1 MNSNSFS
8 APVLGVIFGFG
19 IAFVPTGGNNPI
31 FLRAAIFILAGLLLL
46 PWALDNLLRKQ
57 TRSKLSLLVVVAAAL
72 MLTLAAIS
80 SLLADA
86 PAVVTIYGWLGRA
99 DGLLTLIG
107 VTCLFVVGATFDHKQ
122 RRILLDSILVGTSVA
137 LLIGVAQLLGYSPVP
152 TAGYAGVST
161 TLGNPN
167 FSGSFFGFMTIAAF
181 WLIFAAKQVWLKAL
195 YALFVVGSAVVSWK
209 STSLQ
214 GPATLGAAFGISLVL
229 FLLLT
234 TGKYKR
240 ILEGAAGLLSA
251 AGVGVFLLTVNGQGP
266 LGFFANEYTIQ
277 IRKNYWQTAINMANA
292 NPLFGVG
299 PDSFQRFNGVSRPE
313 SYIQLLGPDIVVSAA
328 HSIPLQTAATLGIP
342 AAVLWMMIMVLPIAA
357 LFYFA
362 IRNRIPKEDK
372 YLTLALVSI
381 LGGYFVQS
389 IISLDQPVLKAI
401 GWLAAGLVVAV
412 LREHKRVVVVEGK
425 GRAKVILGKPAGWPL
440 PVAIISLI
448 AFAFGVGAHSQ
459 ALTPGQLDI
468 TRAQEM
474 TSSSWVPCQIRFQV
488 ITTVESQQPELLTPE
503 FLTNAYAVDDRCYE
517 IVTKAATT
525 AMSKSDFV
533 MGSRYA
539 QQLVDID
546 PKNWRRQV
554 LLTDALRLNNDP
566 VGAKS
571 ALAETERLAAIT
583 PSGVDDS
590 LLEALRDALY
600 PAN

>member
-1 MNSNSFS
+1 LNSNSFS

-137 LLIGVAQLLGYSPVP
+137 LLIGVAQLLGYSPVQ
-152 TAGYAGVST
+152 TAGYGGVST

-181 WLIFAAKQVWLKAL
+181 WLIFAAKQIWLKAL
-195 YALFVVGSAVVSWK
+195 YALFVIGAAIVSWK

-234 TGKYKR
+234 TGKFKKVL
-240 ILEGAAGLLSA
+240 IGAAGLLIASG
-251 AGVGVFLLTVNGQGP
+251 AGIILLTINGKGP
-266 LGFFANEYTIQ
+266 LGFFANEYTIDV
-277 IRKNYWQTAINMANA
+277 RKNYWQTAINMLGE
-292 NPLFGVG
+292 NPIFGVG
-299 PDSFQRFNGVSRPE
+299 PDSFQRFNGANRPD
-313 SYIQLLGPDIVVSAA
+313 SYIELVGPDIMVSAA

-342 AAVLWMMIMVLPIAA
+342 AAILWGLIMVLPLLAV
-357 LFYFA
+357 FYLA
-362 IRNRIPKEDK
+362 IPNRFPLEDK
-372 YLTLALVSI
+372 YLTLAIVSI

-389 IISLDQPVLKAI
+389 LISLDHIILKAV
-401 GWLAAGLVVAV
+401 GWLSAGLVASIVKEQLSKRNLDVRGKTKSAV
-412 LREHKRVVVVEGK
+412 IKPSSWSFPVSLVSV
-425 GRAKVILGKPAGWPL
+425 LGL
-440 PVAIISLI
+440 
-448 AFAFGVGAHSQ
+448 AFLVGAHSQ
-459 ALTPGQLDI
+459 ALTPGEFSS
-468 TRAQEM
+468 TRAEEM
-474 TSSSWVPCQIRFQV
+474 ISSTWVPCQIRVEIIKSLENQESSVISGELFADAFQV
-488 ITTVESQQPELLTPE
+488 DS
-503 FLTNAYAVDDRCYE
+503 RCYE
-517 IVTKAATT
+517 LLAEGAIWSLRQGNLGAGVTFAREIV
-525 AMSKSDFV
+525 
-533 MGSRYA
+533 R
-539 QQLVDID
+539 ID